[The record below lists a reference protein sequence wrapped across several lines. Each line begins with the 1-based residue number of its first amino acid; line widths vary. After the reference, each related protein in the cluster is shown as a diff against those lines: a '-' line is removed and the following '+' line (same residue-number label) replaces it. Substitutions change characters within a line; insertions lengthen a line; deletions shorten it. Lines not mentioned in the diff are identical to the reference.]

1 MKNTYELFAL
11 IGQNMKSIR
20 TNIIGKSQE
29 KMAEDTDMSRS
40 FISHIES
47 PNVDTGIS
55 LDTLF
60 FLAQKYNFD
69 IRKFFDGYEKLM
81 DKENEEDSEYSIHRI
96 VEATSNNKTDF
107 MYSVIL
113 SGNEKKMLPDYIEK
127 GLLWLAK

>member
-1 MKNTYELFAL
+1 MKNTYELFIL
-11 IGQNMKSIR
+11 IGKNMKSIR
-20 TNIIGKSQE
+20 KDIIGKSQE

-69 IRKFFDGYEKLM
+69 IRKFFDGYENLM
-81 DKENEEDSEYSIHRI
+81 DNDKD
-96 VEATSNNKTDF
+96 
-107 MYSVIL
+107 
-113 SGNEKKMLPDYIEK
+113 
-127 GLLWLAK
+127 AK

>member
-20 TNIIGKSQE
+20 TSIIGKSQE

-81 DKENEEDSEYSIHRI
+81 DKENEEDS
-96 VEATSNNKTDF
+96 
-107 MYSVIL
+107 
-113 SGNEKKMLPDYIEK
+113 
-127 GLLWLAK
+127 

>member
-1 MKNTYELFAL
+1 
-11 IGQNMKSIR
+11 
-20 TNIIGKSQE
+20 
-29 KMAEDTDMSRS
+29 MAKDTDMSRS

-81 DKENEEDSEYSIHRI
+81 E
-96 VEATSNNKTDF
+96 NNKD
-107 MYSVIL
+107 
-113 SGNEKKMLPDYIEK
+113 
-127 GLLWLAK
+127 AK

>member
-40 FISHIES
+40 FES

-81 DKENEEDSEYSIHRI
+81 DKENEEDS
-96 VEATSNNKTDF
+96 
-107 MYSVIL
+107 
-113 SGNEKKMLPDYIEK
+113 
-127 GLLWLAK
+127 

>member
-11 IGQNMKSIR
+11 IGQNMKTIR
-20 TNIIGKSQE
+20 KDVIGKSQE

-69 IRKFFDGYEKLM
+69 IRDFFKGYEKLM
-81 DKENEEDSEYSIHRI
+81 DN
-96 VEATSNNKTDF
+96 SNDA
-107 MYSVIL
+107 
-113 SGNEKKMLPDYIEK
+113 E
-127 GLLWLAK
+127 

>member
-1 MKNTYELFAL
+1 MKNTYELFTL
-11 IGQNMKSIR
+11 IGKNMKSIR
-20 TNIIGKSQE
+20 KDIIGKSQE

-69 IRKFFDGYEKLM
+69 IRKFFYGYENLM
-81 DKENEEDSEYSIHRI
+81 DNDKD
-96 VEATSNNKTDF
+96 
-107 MYSVIL
+107 
-113 SGNEKKMLPDYIEK
+113 
-127 GLLWLAK
+127 AK

>member
-81 DKENEEDSEYSIHRI
+81 DKENEEDSCNLLLFYEYR
-96 VEATSNNKTDF
+96 
-107 MYSVIL
+107 YSHLQV
-113 SGNEKKMLPDYIEK
+113 
-127 GLLWLAK
+127 

>member
-40 FISHIES
+40 FISHI
-47 PNVDTGIS
+47 NVDTGIS

-81 DKENEEDSEYSIHRI
+81 DKENEEDS
-96 VEATSNNKTDF
+96 
-107 MYSVIL
+107 
-113 SGNEKKMLPDYIEK
+113 
-127 GLLWLAK
+127 